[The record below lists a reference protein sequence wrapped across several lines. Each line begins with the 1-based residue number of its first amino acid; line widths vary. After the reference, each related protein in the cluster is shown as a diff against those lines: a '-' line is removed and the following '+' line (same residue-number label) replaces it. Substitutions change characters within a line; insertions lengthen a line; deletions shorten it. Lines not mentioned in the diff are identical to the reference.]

1 MSRPYQSDPA
11 FDITTLRGL
20 YAERKASI
28 PEIALLAWERSQR
41 QEHSEAWIYQVPLE
55 TLLTEARKQQALLEN
70 HPDALT
76 RWPLLGIPFAVKDN
90 IDVAGAPTTAACPEF
105 MHEAEEGATVVKKL
119 LDAGALFIGKT
130 NMDQFATGLVG
141 TRSPYGACKNP
152 FDARYITGG
161 SSSGSALAVATGM
174 VSFSLGTDT
183 AGSGRVP
190 AAFNNIVG
198 VKPTRG
204 LLSTRGVIPA
214 CPSLDCVSIFVLN
227 AEDAAQVLEVAK
239 GFDAADPYSRPST
252 GSGTGRNQNSLVGQK
267 PFRFGV
273 PKAGQLDFSG
283 DRAYAELFEKSR
295 ETLRVRGGVEVEIDI
310 SPFLRAALLLYQ
322 GPWLAERA
330 EAIGRFIPTDSQ
342 ALMPLLREILAPA
355 KSITGIDTFKGMR
368 ALEALKQEALPL
380 WDAMDVL
387 LLPTAPTIFTHEQ
400 IAEQPL
406 ARNAILGRYTNFVN
420 LMDLCALAI
429 PAGFRPDGLPF
440 GVSLIAPAFRD
451 SFLFSIAMPG
461 PSAHFDKLS
470 AAPFRDRAPQI
481 DSSMRTSLL
490 VFGLHMSDQPLN
502 HELTALGG
510 RLERVARTAPRY
522 KMALV
527 KRGEK
532 RLPGIWRQPEG
543 SGVSLEGEIWSLPNE
558 SVGAFFTKVLPPLCL
573 GSLELEDGSWVKG
586 FLAESAVCE
595 SLEDISYLGGW
606 RGYLKLL

>member
-1 MSRPYQSDPA
+1 MTTKTISEEQS
-11 FDITTLRGL
+11 FDICALRTL

-28 PEIALLAWERSQR
+28 SEIALLAWERSQR

-70 HPDALT
+70 NSDALQ

-105 MHEAEEGATVVKKL
+105 MHEADESATVVKKL
-119 LDAGALFIGKT
+119 LDVGALFIGKT

-204 LLSTRGVIPA
+204 LLSTHGVIPA
-214 CPSLDCVSIFVLN
+214 CPSLDCVSIFALN
-227 AEDAAQVLEVAK
+227 TEDAAQVLEVAK
-239 GFDAADPYSRPST
+239 GFDGADPYSRKELKVEPSFT
-252 GSGTGRNQNSLVGQK
+252 KT
-267 PFRFGV
+267 FHFGV

-283 DRAYAELFEKSR
+283 DAAYAELFEKSR
-295 ETLRVRGGVEVEIDI
+295 ETLRARGGVEVEIDI

-342 ALMPLLREILAPA
+342 ALMPLLREILVPA
-355 KSITGIDTFKGMR
+355 KSIMGVDTFKGMR

-387 LLPTAPTIFTHEQ
+387 LLPTVPTIFTHEQ

-406 ARNAILGRYTNFVN
+406 ARNAILGRFTNFVN

-451 SFLFSIAMPG
+451 EFLFSIAMPG

-470 AAPFRDRAPQI
+470 AAPLRDRAPQI

-502 HELTALGG
+502 HELTGLGG
-510 RLERVARTAPRY
+510 RLERVVQTASRY

-558 SVGAFFTKVLPPLCL
+558 SIGPFFTKVLPPLCL

-586 FLAESAVCE
+586 FLAEAVVCE
-595 SLEDISYLGGW
+595 SLEDISRFGGW
-606 RGYLKLL
+606 RGWLAAV

>member
-1 MSRPYQSDPA
+1 MTIKTISEEQS
-11 FDITTLRGL
+11 FDIAALRTL

-28 PEIALLAWERSQR
+28 PEIALLTWERSQR
-41 QEHSEAWIYQVPLE
+41 QEHSEACIYQVPLE

-70 HPDALT
+70 HSDALT

-90 IDVAGAPTTAACPEF
+90 IDVVGTPTTAACPEF
-105 MHEAEEGATVVKKL
+105 MHEAEESATIVKKL

-204 LLSTRGVIPA
+204 LLSTHGVIPA
-214 CPSLDCVSIFVLN
+214 CPSLDCISIFALN

-252 GSGTGRNQNSLVGQK
+252 LRQAQGGASSGTGRNQNPLVDEK
-267 PFRFGV
+267 FFRFGV

-283 DRAYAELFEKSR
+283 DAAYAELFEKSK
-295 ETLRVRGGVEVEIDI
+295 ETLRARGGVDVEIDI

-355 KSITGIDTFKGMR
+355 KSITGIDAFKGMR

-387 LLPTAPTIFTHEQ
+387 LLPTVPTIFTHEQ
-400 IAEQPL
+400 IAQQPL
-406 ARNAILGRYTNFVN
+406 ALNAILGRYTNFVN
-420 LMDLCALAI
+420 LMDLCALSV

-440 GVSLIAPAFRD
+440 GVSLIAQAFRD
-451 SFLFSIAMPG
+451 AFLFSIVNGESAMGRGSHKGG
-461 PSAHFDKLS
+461 PD
-470 AAPFRDRAPQI
+470 P
-481 DSSMRTSLL
+481 SSTSLL

-558 SVGAFFTKVLPPLCL
+558 SIGPFFTKVLPPLCL

-586 FLAESAVCE
+586 FLAEAVVCE
-595 SLEDISYLGGW
+595 SLEDISRFGGW
-606 RGYLKLL
+606 RGWLGAI